1 MRQLRTR
8 AALLFWCVSPAFSQ
22 APLVLPTQD
31 KTPDTTAEIA
41 SHDAPATFNSKVNLV
56 SVPVVVRE
64 QKGGRAIGTLKKED
78 FQLFDKGKLQVI
90 SRFTIEKA
98 DGKVKPLEVTAGDP
112 DLDKDSKKAPAG
124 LLASR
129 FVAYLFDD
137 MHTNFGDL
145 SMARTA
151 AVKHVAAS
159 LQPTDRVAVYTT
171 SGQNALDFTDDREQ
185 LRETMNH
192 IMPRSRAPGVSSD
205 CPDVPPYMADLIQN
219 KNDTMALNAAARE
232 AMACGPP
239 EMTLQTAQAMAQAA
253 ASRVLSVNE
262 ADTQITLSVLKATVQ
277 RMSAMPGQRIIVLVS
292 SGFLITINHRQ
303 EQVEV
308 MDRAIRSNVTISA
321 IDVRGLYT
329 VIPGGDASQ
338 SNFRSV
344 SSIAKSQ
351 YQSQSAL
358 AEGDSLAELA
368 DGTGGTFF
376 HNNNDLQEGFRRT
389 NASPEFMYVLAFSPQ
404 NLKFDG
410 SYHALKVT
418 AKETK
423 GVTLQARR
431 GYYAPKHSSNA
442 EEDAKEEIRVALFS
456 REEVSDIPVQ
466 LHTQFFKP
474 TDKTAKLAVLV
485 QVDLKHLHFK
495 KADGR
500 NKNTLNVVSAVFDRN
515 GILVG
520 AVQKNLEMR
529 LKEET
534 FAARLDNGI
543 ALKTSFDVTPGSY
556 IVRLVVRD
564 SEGQTMAARNG
575 VVEIP

>member
-1 MRQLRTR
+1 
-8 AALLFWCVSPAFSQ
+8 
-22 APLVLPTQD
+22 
-31 KTPDTTAEIA
+31 
-41 SHDAPATFNSKVNLV
+41 
-56 SVPVVVRE
+56 
-64 QKGGRAIGTLKKED
+64 
-78 FQLFDKGKLQVI
+78 
-90 SRFTIEKA
+90 
-98 DGKVKPLEVTAGDP
+98 
-112 DLDKDSKKAPAG
+112 
-124 LLASR
+124 
-129 FVAYLFDD
+129 
-137 MHTNFGDL
+137 
-145 SMARTA
+145 
-151 AVKHVAAS
+151 
-159 LQPTDRVAVYTT
+159 
-171 SGQNALDFTDDREQ
+171 
-185 LRETMNH
+185 
-192 IMPRSRAPGVSSD
+192 
-205 CPDVPPYMADLIQN
+205 
-219 KNDTMALNAAARE
+219 
-232 AMACGPP
+232 
-239 EMTLQTAQAMAQAA
+239 
-253 ASRVLSVNE
+253 
-262 ADTQITLSVLKATVQ
+262 VLKATVQ

-351 YQSQSAL
+351 YQSQSAQVEGDTL
-358 AEGDSLAELA
+358 AEFA

-389 NASPEFMYVLAFSPQ
+389 SASPEFMYVLAFSPQ

-418 AKETK
+418 AKEAK

-456 REEVSDIPVQ
+456 REEMSDIPVQ

-474 TDKTAKLAVLV
+474 TDKTARLAVLV
-485 QVDLKHLHFK
+485 HVDLKHLHFK

-500 NKNTLNVVSAVFDRN
+500 NKNTLSVVSAVFDRN

-520 AVQKNLEMR
+520 AIQKNLEMR

-534 FAARLDNGI
+534 FAARIDNGI